1 MKLVHNSCVT
11 DDEHRSLQ
19 RSQYILLCSL
29 QICCVVYKMEF
40 LMLHPTV
47 SSKSISYLGKW
58 CATYPGAHARK
69 SRDIFGTSFSFICQ
83 YIPCWSCLPDTPW
96 LMPLFCTSVACLPR
110 FPKQTSIISWAN
122 AAAPQDQSSHTDG
135 LSLPCSWPSVVLG
148 MSKRPCSD
156 LDGIAPLPSLTLTS
170 LDWARPSLP

>member
-1 MKLVHNSCVT
+1 MFHFICISFFITTVVKLVHNSRFT

-29 QICCVVYKMEF
+29 QIGCVVYKMEF

-58 CATYPGAHARK
+58 CATYPGAHASK
-69 SRDIFGTSFSFICQ
+69 SRDILDTAFSLICQ

-96 LMPLFCTSVACLPR
+96 LMPLFCTSIA
-110 FPKQTSIISWAN
+110 
-122 AAAPQDQSSHTDG
+122 H
-135 LSLPCSWPSVVLG
+135 LPCFPDLHHLLGLCSCPWGPVLTHG
-148 MSKRPCSD
+148 RALP
-156 LDGIAPLPSLTLTS
+156 PLLMASRCT
-170 LDWARPSLP
+170 